1 MRFIKRGNIMKKIT
15 FLMLHLN
22 YGGIEK
28 QVTTLANELSKEYK
42 IEIISLY
49 NILS

>member
-1 MRFIKRGNIMKKIT
+1 MTKIT

-28 QVTTLANELSKEYK
+28 QVTTLANSLANDYE

-49 NILS
+49 DLLERKIFL

>member
-1 MRFIKRGNIMKKIT
+1 MSILKEKNMQKIT

-28 QVTTLANELSKEYK
+28 QVTTLANYLVNEYN
-42 IEIISLY
+42 IEIIS
-49 NILS
+49 